1 MAKSCTLVALL
12 CLYFLLLSSTN
23 LKGVEAAGV
32 CQRYSGSWTGICM
45 STSNCN
51 TQCIERESAKYGACH
66 FDGNGSACFC
76 YFDC

>member
-1 MAKSCTLVALL
+1 MAKSSCTLVALL

-23 LKGVEAAGV
+23 LKAVEAGV
-32 CQRYSGSWTGICM
+32 CQRYSGSWEGVCIF
-45 STSNCN
+45 SSNCN

-66 FDGNGSACFC
+66 SDDNGLACFC